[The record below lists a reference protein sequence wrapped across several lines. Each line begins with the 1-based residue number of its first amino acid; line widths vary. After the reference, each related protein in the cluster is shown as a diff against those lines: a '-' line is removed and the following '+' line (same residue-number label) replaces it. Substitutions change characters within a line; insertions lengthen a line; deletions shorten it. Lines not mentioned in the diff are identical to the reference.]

1 MAKSRYKRRSKRRG
15 QAWGNALGGH
25 RRQKRVG
32 GQFASGTGPSMPKM
46 GSAKA
51 RRASGFAKKK
61 AKDTSARRKKNAR
74 NAVIGSVLI
83 GAAAGGG
90 IAAIQKNKAKNKY
103 PDRIQLS
110 PSFFKKVSRRHGPRP
125 KTIPMQRPR
134 GKTRHTGSY
143 RGREIK
149 WVDPANKSLK
159 FGTLRRGKISNGSP
173 EIWTKGIKVSGAGGR
188 RASTVIGVSSKSVQM
203 GAIKSKS
210 VSALTGTK
218 AKKAPLRS
226 RSAAAKRARE
236 QRAMDRMMGR

>member
-1 MAKSRYKRRSKRRG
+1 MRG
-15 QAWGNALGGH
+15 GPGKPWGNALGGYKKQ
-25 RRQKRVG
+25 RRVG
-32 GQFASGTGPSMPKM
+32 GQFASGSGPSMPKV

-51 RRASGFAKKK
+51 RRAEGFKKKK
-61 AKDTSARRKKNAR
+61 AADSKARRKKNTR
-74 NAVIGSVLI
+74 NSVIGAVVI
-83 GAAAGGG
+83 GAAAGG
-90 IAAIQKNKAKNKY
+90 AAVAIHHQRSKSKG

-110 PSFFKKVSRRHGPRP
+110 PTFFKKIHRRKGPRP
-125 KTIPMQRPR
+125 KTIPNRPK
-134 GKTRHTGSY
+134 GKVRHRNTGPY
-143 RGREIK
+143 KGREIK

-226 RSAAAKRARE
+226 RTASAKRARE
-236 QRAMDRMMGR
+236 QRAIDRMMR